1 MSLLDFRNSSIGFAL
16 RASGDVYGAIVLV
29 EDLAQ
34 LLANA
39 YVFVS
44 TLSWALSRELSDLPA

>member
-16 RASGDVYGAIVLV
+16 RASGDVYSAIVLV

-34 LLANA
+34 LLANTCGFCQYA
-39 YVFVS
+39 AGFYQ
-44 TLSWALSRELSDLPA
+44 E